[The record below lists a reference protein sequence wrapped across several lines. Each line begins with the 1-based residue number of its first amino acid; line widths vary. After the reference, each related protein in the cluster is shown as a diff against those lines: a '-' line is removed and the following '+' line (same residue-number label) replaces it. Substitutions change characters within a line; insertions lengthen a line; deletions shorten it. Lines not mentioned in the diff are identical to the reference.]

1 MNASFLT
8 VVVSWLAAVVLILFS
23 LFFQTCSSSN
33 SRSFSNLP
41 CIFSVFVEVV
51 LKVAEAVYLPASWE
65 LWKHSDPVPGGRS
78 MVFKAKL
85 PKESKNGFKTISCH
99 SYPEMFFFKKT
110 FSTPKITKKIG
121 CFINFWIFMSIPVLE
136 GTFFTF
142 GHSRMFGHD
151 KLLPLA
157 IGCSRSH
164 RMKKL
169 KAYVIKVFISNHSN

>member
-65 LWKHSDPVPGGRS
+65 LWKHPDPVPGGRS
-78 MVFKAKL
+78 MFFKAKL
-85 PKESKNGFKTISCH
+85 PKESKNGFKTISCCR
-99 SYPEMFFFKKT
+99 YPVMFFSK
-110 FSTPKITKKIG
+110 
-121 CFINFWIFMSIPVLE
+121 NYFWYQKS
-136 GTFFTF
+136 
-142 GHSRMFGHD
+142 S
-151 KLLPLA
+151 
-157 IGCSRSH
+157 
-164 RMKKL
+164 KKL
-169 KAYVIKVFISNHSN
+169 DVLLIFEFLCQYIWIN